1 MSRKNHTPA
10 FKARVALAA
19 LKGEKTLS
27 ELASQFE
34 VHPTQIRQWKR
45 HLQQQATDLFS
56 RPPTPDQ
63 RSQAALQAELYQQI
77 GQLKVELDWVKKKLP
92 SSIETKRELIDRAHP
107 HLSVRQQCTL
117 LGLARSSYYY
127 APAQVPAEELALM
140 RLIDAEY
147 LRHPFYGSRKMVV

>member
-77 GQLKVELDWVKKKLP
+77 GQLKVELDWVKKSCPLRLRRKE
-92 SSIETKRELIDRAHP
+92 SSLIALILISVSASNAPCWGLLVLDNRRPQEVYLDGQIHP
-107 HLSVRQQCTL
+107 N
-117 LGLARSSYYY
+117 
-127 APAQVPAEELALM
+127 
-140 RLIDAEY
+140 
-147 LRHPFYGSRKMVV
+147 